1 MAKRKLTKSTID
13 ALNASGAQYFLWDVN
28 PPGFGVRVSPAG
40 VKSFIYQYR
49 LTGGASRRTTVGR
62 YGVLTVEQARRLAH
76 KLAEQ
81 VRSDKDP
88 VAAKREA
95 RRQDVEREATEKEIA
110 FDAYCTRYLDTRVKP
125 EGLASYGNI
134 EMVLRLHAAPVLG
147 SKSLAQITK
156 RDMVAVLDGIPGTS
170 LALRRSTFAILNR
183 LLNWAVGRGDIVG
196 NPMVGMKRPPAAP
209 SRDRVLSDAE
219 LALAL
224 RSVTRMDMPFGPFY
238 ELLFA
243 TGQRRGEVAGLNWS
257 ELDRA
262 NALWTLP
269 ASRTKNGEA
278 NLVPL
283 NRQAVAAL
291 DRAAAG
297 GGGTSAVEQKWP
309 AKGFVLSGTGQTPLS
324 GFSRAKARLDEMML
338 RIARQDAA
346 EIGAD
351 PDEVTVAQWRLHDA
365 RRTLATGLQ
374 RLGVRFEVTE
384 AVLNHT
390 SGASRSSVAAVYQRH
405 TWGPEKRAAL
415 DAWAD
420 HCDRVL
426 TPADDTGNVVQLR
439 QGA

>member
-1 MAKRKLTKSTID
+1 M
-13 ALNASGAQYFLWDVN
+13 
-28 PPGFGVRVSPAG
+28 
-40 VKSFIYQYR
+40 
-49 LTGGASRRTTVGR
+49 
-62 YGVLTVEQARRLAH
+62 AH

-81 VRSDKDP
+81 VRGAVDP
-88 VAAKREA
+88 VTAKREA
-95 RRQDVEREATEKEIA
+95 RRQDVEREATEKELA
-110 FDAYCTRYLDTRVKP
+110 FDAYCTRYLRDRVRP
-125 EGLASYGNI
+125 EDLASYGNI
-134 EMVLRLHAAPVLG
+134 EMVFRLHAVPVLG

-156 RDMVAVLDGIPGTS
+156 RDVVAVLDGIPGTS

-183 LLNWAVGRGDIVG
+183 LMNWAVGRGDIAG

-224 RSVTRMDMPFGPFY
+224 RAVTQMDRPFGPFY

-243 TGQRRGEVAGLNWS
+243 TGQRREEVAGLNWT
-257 ELDRA
+257 EVDRA
-262 NALWTLP
+262 KALWTLP
-269 ASRTKNGEA
+269 GSRTKNGEA

-283 NRQAVAAL
+283 NHHAVAAL
-291 DRAAAG
+291 DRAAAAG
-297 GGGTSAVEQKWP
+297 GQDGSDERKWP
-309 AKGFVLSGTGQTPLS
+309 AKGFAFSGAGQTAVS
-324 GFSRAKARLDEMML
+324 GFSRAKARLDVLML
-338 RIARQDAA
+338 ALARRQAA
-346 EIGAD
+346 ETGGDPAD
-351 PDEVTVAQWRLHDA
+351 VELAPWRLHDA

-390 SGASRSSVAAVYQRH
+390 GGASRSGVAAVYQRH
-405 TWGPEKRAAL
+405 DWKEEKRAAL

-426 TPADDTGNVVQLR
+426 APADDTGNVVQLR